1 MNKPKVL
8 IHVSGGIADYVCLG
22 DVDVEVV
29 DEDNIDAGDPPVQLD
44 PSWEPLLKEAF
55 SLPHSKYVR
64 IVENQAAGLIDPTAN
79 P

>member
-1 MNKPKVL
+1 MKPKVL
-8 IHVSGGIADYVCLG
+8 IHVSGGIAEYVCLG

-44 PSWEPLLKEAF
+44 PSWEPLLKETF

-64 IVENQAAGLIDPTAN
+64 IVGDQAAGLIDPTTN
-79 P
+79 Q